1 MLSYDPVIPLVGIF
15 LKKIKTSTRKDMCT
29 PMFFGELFT
38 IAKQP
43 IYPLTEEWIKKM
55 WYVNTMEHYSD
66 YGEKNGTLP
75 FETMSMESEVIMLSE
90 TSQIEKANTI

>member
-1 MLSYDPVIPLVGIF
+1 
-15 LKKIKTSTRKDMCT
+15 
-29 PMFFGELFT
+29 
-38 IAKQP
+38 
-43 IYPLTEEWIKKM
+43 
-55 WYVNTMEHYSD
+55 MEHYSD